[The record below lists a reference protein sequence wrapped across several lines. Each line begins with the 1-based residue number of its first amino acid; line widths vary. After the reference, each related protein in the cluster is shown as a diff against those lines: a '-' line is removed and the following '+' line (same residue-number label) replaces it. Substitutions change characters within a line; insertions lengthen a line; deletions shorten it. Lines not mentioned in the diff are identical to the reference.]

1 MIEMVN
7 LPEIDWMVLGPYL
20 WLTGGALLVTL
31 ISVGPR
37 MVRGYAAPLALL
49 ALIPPAIGLVSL
61 WDVPAGRDETL
72 SGMLVLDHFAICFHL
87 IFLLTAAVTI
97 LLSMPTPGA
106 EWSVNG
112 EYYSLLLFSVSGM
125 MLMSASRNLLMVF
138 LGLEI
143 LSLPLYIL
151 VGYTRWRDQSLE
163 SSMKDFLLG
172 AFSTGF
178 TVYGMALLYGATGT
192 LDVGAMTVEGT
203 GGGRSTMVLLGFGLA
218 VIGFLFKIAA
228 FPFHYWLPDV
238 YQGAP
243 TPVTAFMIATTK
255 AAAFAVVLRIV
266 TARLFWSGPISED
279 WVKLLIVLSAL
290 TMTTG
295 NAVALVQRNIKR
307 MLAYSSIAHGG
318 YILVAVVARSEAGL
332 SSVVFYL
339 AAYLFMNLGA
349 FGVILAIDRARGGV
363 GEGDL
368 ISSYAG
374 LGRRHPA
381 LAAAM
386 TLFMLSL
393 TGIPLTAGFVGK
405 FYIFKAAVDSSLYG
419 IAVVGLL
426 NSVLAAAYYLNIVLT
441 MYMKEPVSEPPAVH
455 TPAPL
460 RLGIAIG
467 VAGVLYLGVFPARVL
482 EFAQKLLL

>member
-1 MIEMVN
+1 
-7 LPEIDWMVLGPYL
+7 
-20 WLTGGALLVTL
+20 
-31 ISVGPR
+31 
-37 MVRGYAAPLALL
+37 
-49 ALIPPAIGLVSL
+49 
-61 WDVPAGRDETL
+61 
-72 SGMLVLDHFAICFHL
+72 
-87 IFLLTAAVTI
+87 
-97 LLSMPTPGA
+97 
-106 EWSVNG
+106 
-112 EYYSLLLFSVSGM
+112 
-125 MLMSASRNLLMVF
+125 
-138 LGLEI
+138 
-143 LSLPLYIL
+143 
-151 VGYTRWRDQSLE
+151 
-163 SSMKDFLLG
+163 
-172 AFSTGF
+172 
-178 TVYGMALLYGATGT
+178 
-192 LDVGAMTVEGT
+192 
-203 GGGRSTMVLLGFGLA
+203 
-218 VIGFLFKIAA
+218 
-228 FPFHYWLPDV
+228 
-238 YQGAP
+238 
-243 TPVTAFMIATTK
+243 
-255 AAAFAVVLRIV
+255 
-266 TARLFWSGPISED
+266 
-279 WVKLLIVLSAL
+279 
-290 TMTTG
+290 
-295 NAVALVQRNIKR
+295 IKR